1 MQIFKSHGIIN
12 HKVGKEQKMNIGDMI
27 ESNTGHTGLILDKE
41 MLYPGHPCSPV
52 RNYIVMWNDEAP
64 RYAVLVS
71 SDKKVT
77 KLSSFSVKRK
87 IK

>member
-1 MQIFKSHGIIN
+1 M
-12 HKVGKEQKMNIGDMI
+12 KVGDMI
-27 ESNTGHTGLILDKE
+27 ESNTGHTGLILDRE

-52 RNYIVMWNDEAP
+52 RNYIVMWNDDAP
-64 RYAVLVS
+64 RHAVLVS
-71 SDKKVT
+71 GDKKVT